1 MFSNLLAH
9 PNRPNVAKNKF
20 NMPHKSLHDKGK
32 LSERELLF
40 ATGAFYPVLTLI
52 RNSFA
57 IKLTNCYCYKQQA
70 L

>member
-32 LSERELLF
+32 LSERELLSKGLF
-40 ATGAFYPVLTLI
+40 WISAY
-52 RNSFA
+52 
-57 IKLTNCYCYKQQA
+57 
-70 L
+70 